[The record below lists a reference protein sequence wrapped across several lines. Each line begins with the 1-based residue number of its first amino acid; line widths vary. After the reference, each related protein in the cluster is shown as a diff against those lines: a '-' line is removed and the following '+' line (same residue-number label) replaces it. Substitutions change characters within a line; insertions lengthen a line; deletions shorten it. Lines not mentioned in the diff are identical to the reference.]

1 MAKTTIDSLSYWSK
15 IATVKAEVKK
25 TKDLS
30 EAFVKYPTE
39 TLKALGSDPI
49 VATDKNK
56 KEITLSGLLQSLDE
70 AHRKPIVDSILVAAE
85 KIEKARVDF
94 EDVVAA
100 NIGKAKLKPLPDIL
114 ITPVPK
120 PVTPVPKPVI
130 PVPKP
135 VTPVPKPVTPVPKP
149 VTPVPKPITPVP
161 KPKIPIPRPITPVP
175 DPLVPIPKPLNNPH
189 ASIKESIVN
198 LKDNLAK
205 MEAIQKSLPAKA
217 TKAEKKAAAN
227 AVQNAKALLSAAEKS
242 AKSAKTKAIK
252 KAKKKNK

>member
-1 MAKTTIDSLSYWSK
+1 M
-15 IATVKAEVKK
+15 
-25 TKDLS
+25 
-30 EAFVKYPTE
+30 
-39 TLKALGSDPI
+39 
-49 VATDKNK
+49 
-56 KEITLSGLLQSLDE
+56 QSLDE
-70 AHRKPIVDSILVAAE
+70 DHRKSIVDSILVAAE

-120 PVTPVPKPVI
+120 PVTPVPKP
-130 PVPKP
+130 
-135 VTPVPKPVTPVPKP
+135 
-149 VTPVPKPITPVP
+149 ITPV
-161 KPKIPIPRPITPVP
+161 
-175 DPLVPIPKPLNNPH
+175 PKPLNNPH

>member
-135 VTPVPKPVTPVPKP
+135 
-149 VTPVPKPITPVP
+149 ITPVP

>member
-70 AHRKPIVDSILVAAE
+70 DHRKSIVDSILVAAE
-85 KIEKARVDF
+85 KIEKAREDF
-94 EDVVAA
+94 ENVVAA

-135 VTPVPKPVTPVPKP
+135 VTPVPKPVIPVPKP
-149 VTPVPKPITPVP
+149 VTPVPKPVTPV
-161 KPKIPIPRPITPVP
+161 
-175 DPLVPIPKPLNNPH
+175 PKPLNNPH

>member
-70 AHRKPIVDSILVAAE
+70 DHRKSIVDSILVAAE

-94 EDVVAA
+94 EEVVKA
-100 NIGKAKLKPLPDIL
+100 NIGKADLTPIPDIL
-114 ITPVPK
+114 VTVPK
-120 PVTPVPKPVI
+120 PVTPVPKPI
-130 PVPKP
+130 
-135 VTPVPKPVTPVPKP
+135 TPVPNPKIPIPRPITPVPN
-149 VTPVPKPITPVP
+149 PKIPIPRPITPVP

>member
-70 AHRKPIVDSILVAAE
+70 DHRKSIVDSILVAAE

-120 PVTPVPKPVI
+120 PVTPVPKP
-130 PVPKP
+130 
-135 VTPVPKPVTPVPKP
+135 
-149 VTPVPKPITPVP
+149 ITPV
-161 KPKIPIPRPITPVP
+161 
-175 DPLVPIPKPLNNPH
+175 PKPLNNPH

>member
-94 EDVVAA
+94 EEVVKA
-100 NIGKAKLKPLPDIL
+100 NIGKADLTPIPDIL
-114 ITPVPK
+114 
-120 PVTPVPKPVI
+120 VT
-130 PVPKP
+130 
-135 VTPVPKPVTPVPKP
+135 VPKP

-161 KPKIPIPRPITPVP
+161 NPKIPIPRRITPVP
-175 DPLVPIPKPLNNPH
+175 NPKIPIPR
-189 ASIKESIVN
+189 
-198 LKDNLAK
+198 
-205 MEAIQKSLPAKA
+205 Q
-217 TKAEKKAAAN
+217 
-227 AVQNAKALLSAAEKS
+227 
-242 AKSAKTKAIK
+242 
-252 KAKKKNK
+252 